1 MADRPISEFST
12 YSPTTVGQM
21 LVLDTTTS
29 TTKRMLVQDLA
40 SYVLNDIIST
50 IDGGD
55 NTTVF
60 LDSQD
65 IDGGTATA

>member
-1 MADRPISEFST
+1 MAIS
-12 YSPTTVGQM
+12 
-21 LVLDTTTS
+21 
-29 TTKRMLVQDLA
+29 DLA
-40 SYVLNDIIST
+40 SYVLNDIVST

-65 IDGGTATA
+65 IDGGTAT